1 MLLSNNIQLI
11 YQHHLQQVKK
21 LRFDVET
28 IIGDR
33 YDSTDSLAEN
43 EIHEWLLKMQKQDI
57 LKVETENDY
66 WEDIPQELFELLKT
80 NIKEKNYE
88 CDMAKG
94 HLWLKME
101 ISLESQPKEK
111 YG

>member
-1 MLLSNNIQLI
+1 M
-11 YQHHLQQVKK
+11 KK

-57 LKVETENDY
+57 LKVETEM
-66 WEDIPQELFELLKT
+66 ITGKIFH
-80 NIKEKNYE
+80 KNFLNY
-88 CDMAKG
+88 
-94 HLWLKME
+94 
-101 ISLESQPKEK
+101 
-111 YG
+111 